1 MKTTLST
8 IALLVALS
16 APAFAQ
22 TAAAPA
28 AASGDPIVQMRAD
41 QRAANAAYATG
52 LIEAYKARSAKVAA
66 AVEAAVKDA
75 DAKGKDPLVAKRDAE
90 AKATKATQA
99 EYDANL
105 KKLKADH
112 KAALDAAAQKGK
124 SAKLS
129 AIGRS

>member
-1 MKTTLST
+1 MEKTTLST
-8 IALLVALS
+8 LALIAALS
-16 APAFAQ
+16 GPAFAQ
-22 TAAAPA
+22 TATAPA
-28 AASGDPIVQMRAD
+28 AASNDPIVQMRAD

-75 DAKGKDPLVAKRDAE
+75 DARGKDPLVAKRDAA

-124 SAKLS
+124 AAK
-129 AIGRS
+129 